1 MKPDRPSKQ
10 EKEWGSDNVDD
21 KINTGR
27 HIEDKELLINARK
40 PFGRLG
46 GKILDRMNES
56 HEAMAQWGVSHFTI
70 GQDDKILD
78 IGCGGG
84 RNIQRFAEQI
94 SENGRVV
101 GIDYSEVSVEKSI
114 ELNREAV
121 DKGIVNVL
129 YGSVSEMPFY
139 DETFD
144 IVTGFETIY
153 FWPNLLKDLWEV
165 NRVLKRGG
173 LVFFCNE
180 AVYREG
186 EMEKYDDLVELLD
199 MKIYSEDVLRQT
211 LEKTGFTDFQAYVD
225 DENDWIC
232 VLARKI

>member
-1 MKPDRPSKQ
+1 M
-10 EKEWGSDNVDD
+10 SDDD
-21 KINTGR
+21 KVNTG
-27 HIEDKELLINARK
+27 HNIEDKELIKNARK
-40 PFGRLG
+40 PVGELG
-46 GKILDRMNES
+46 NQILDRMNKS
-56 HEAMAQWGVSHFTI
+56 HESMAQWGVSHFVI
-70 GQDDKILD
+70 DEDSKILD

-84 RNIQRFAEQI
+84 RNIQRFASQI

-114 ELNREAV
+114 KLNQEAI
-121 DKGIVNVL
+121 DRGIVNVL
-129 YGSVSEMPFY
+129 QASVSDMPFY

-153 FWPNLLKDLWEV
+153 FWPDFINDLKEV
-165 NRVLKRGG
+165 NRVLKKGG
-173 LVFFCNE
+173 IVFFCNE

-199 MKIYSEDVLRQT
+199 MKIYSEDVLKES
-211 LEKTGFTDFQAYVD
+211 LEKTGFEDFKAYID

-232 VLARKI
+232 VIARKIQ

>member
-1 MKPDRPSKQ
+1 MS
-10 EKEWGSDNVDD
+10 END
-21 KINTGR
+21 KVNTG
-27 HIEDKELLINARK
+27 HNIEDKELIKNARK
-40 PFGRLG
+40 PVGELG
-46 GKILDRMNES
+46 HQILDRMNKS
-56 HEAMAQWGVSHFTI
+56 HESMAQWGVSHFEI
-70 GQDDKILD
+70 AEDSKILD

-94 SENGRVV
+94 SQNGRVV
-101 GIDYSEVSVEKSI
+101 GIDYSEVSVEKSTK
-114 ELNREAV
+114 LNQEFINQ
-121 DKGIVNVL
+121 GIVNVL
-129 YGSVSEMPFY
+129 QGSVSDMPFY

-153 FWPNLLKDLWEV
+153 FWPDFINDLKEV
-165 NRVLKRGG
+165 NRVLKKDG

-199 MKIYSEDVLRQT
+199 MKIYSEDVLKES
-211 LEKTGFTDFQAYVD
+211 LEKTGFKDFKAYLNE
-225 DENDWIC
+225 ENEWIC

>member
-1 MKPDRPSKQ
+1 ML
-10 EKEWGSDNVDD
+10 DNDNKV
-21 KINTGR
+21 NTG
-27 HIEDKELLINARK
+27 HNIEDKELIKNARK
-40 PFGRLG
+40 PVGELG
-46 GKILDRMNES
+46 HQILDRMNKS
-56 HEAMAQWGVSHFTI
+56 HESMAQWGVSLFEV
-70 GQDDKILD
+70 QKDSKILD

-84 RNIQRFAEQI
+84 KNIERFAKQI

-101 GIDYSEVSVEKSI
+101 GIDYSEVSVEKSTK
-114 ELNREAV
+114 LNQEFI
-121 DKGIVNVL
+121 DQGIVNVL
-129 YGSVSEMPFY
+129 QGSVSEMPFY

-153 FWPNLLKDLWEV
+153 FWPDFINDLKEV
-165 NRVLKRGG
+165 NRVLKKDG

-199 MKIYSEDVLRQT
+199 MKIYSEEVLKDS
-211 LEKTGFTDFQAYVD
+211 LEQTGFTDFKAYLN

-232 VLARKI
+232 VTARKI